1 MINPFRKPRVIA
13 ATVALTLFGLGYAS
27 AGGAQVFE
35 HQVAVSQTRA
45 AAREVED
52 KRRVLE
58 HSLARA
64 EDLTRDAASVLDD
77 IQVQTAAQS
86 LTTATEAATD
96 VASLLDIEL
105 GVAPATVAAVTITT
119 GVDAPLT
126 EVAAHAS
133 ATVATANS
141 SDAELVDVVKDDA
154 IMGVLAGEVKDAD
167 AVREA
172 TKRLKQVSDAL
183 DAAADD
189 VESRASLVEDATD
202 EANLTVTVDEI
213 DNLTAD
219 SATSIDSATAIMTAI
234 ESQVTNGTTLNDLAA
249 AVTELQDAANATSKI
264 DRTDLASLTAGL
276 SGIDL
281 ATTELTNAVE
291 AATASH
297 LTWVNTENKRRDA
310 LNDEQ
315 TVEYEETFADA
326 REAYYAA
333 NLEFASRRASG
344 WTGEPAEISGSNG
357 RLISGSLCDISFAPG
372 NYLQCDAAATLEDA
386 DEDYFAETGRH
397 LSMTDSYRS
406 YSVQVTTRARK
417 PSTAAVPGTSN
428 HGWGMAVDFNPA
440 PAAWLRSNGKKY
452 GWVHPTWAQPGG
464 SKPES
469 WHLEYVAPEVGP
481 FVAPVA
487 PEALEAVESALP
499 SVPAGSADPAQ

>member
-1 MINPFRKPRVIA
+1 MV

-27 AGGAQVFE
+27 ASGAQVLE
-35 HQVAVSQTRA
+35 QRLAVSETRA

-52 KRRVLE
+52 KRRALE

-77 IQVQTAAQS
+77 AQVQTAAQS

-105 GVAPATVAAVTITT
+105 GIAPVTVAAVTVTT
-119 GVDAPLT
+119 GVDSPLT
-126 EVAAHAS
+126 KAAAHVG
-133 ATVATANS
+133 ATEATTNS

-154 IMGVLAGEVKDAD
+154 IMDVLAGEVKNTD

-172 TKRLKQVSDAL
+172 TKRLEQVSDAL

-189 VESRASLVEDATD
+189 VQSRASLVEDATD
-202 EANLTVTVDEI
+202 EANLTVTVDEMDDHI
-213 DNLTAD
+213 AD
-219 SATSIDSATAIMTAI
+219 SAASIDSATAIMTAI
-234 ESQVTNGTTLNDLAA
+234 ASQVTNGATLNDLAA
-249 AVTELQDAANATSKI
+249 AVTELQDAANATSEI

-276 SGIDL
+276 SGIAR
-281 ATTELTNAVE
+281 ATTELTNTVE
-291 AATASH
+291 AATSSH
-297 LTWVNTENKRRDA
+297 RTWISAENERRVA

-315 TVEYEETFADA
+315 ATEYEETLAQA
-326 REAYYAA
+326 REAYVAA
-333 NLEFASRRASG
+333 NLEFASSRARG

-357 RLISGSLCDISFAPG
+357 RLISGSLCAVSFTPG
-372 NYLQCDAAATLEDA
+372 HYLQCDAAATLENA
-386 DEDYFAETGRH
+386 DEDYFAQTGLH

-406 YSVQVTTRARK
+406 YALQVTTRARK

-487 PEALEAVESALP
+487 PDALEPAESALP
-499 SVPAGSADPAQ
+499 NVPAGATNLSR